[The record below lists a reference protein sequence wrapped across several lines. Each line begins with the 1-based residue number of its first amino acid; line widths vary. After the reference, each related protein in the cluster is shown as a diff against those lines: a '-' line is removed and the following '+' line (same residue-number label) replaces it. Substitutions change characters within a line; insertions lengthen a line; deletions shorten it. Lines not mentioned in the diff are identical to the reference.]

1 MTYLKAEQNED
12 APLYEYTLM
21 PTNIRGYFS
30 EDQLRRGELVEG
42 IRFTNGI
49 PCIRY
54 PVVKIYQTAK
64 LKDRLYD
71 LKKDPEQLKNLSG
84 SPEETVWKDKLTNAL
99 KQVQAPQ
106 EEFFRLG
113 L

>member
-42 IRFTNGI
+42 TGLPMASRASGIR
-49 PCIRY
+49 
-54 PVVKIYQTAK
+54 
-64 LKDRLYD
+64 
-71 LKKDPEQLKNLSG
+71 S
-84 SPEETVWKDKLTNAL
+84 
-99 KQVQAPQ
+99 
-106 EEFFRLG
+106 
-113 L
+113 